1 MVRLEQCDPIVC
13 ASVRDQACQLFELKP
28 SRFTDRS
35 QKFVNIGI
43 AGDSG
48 RYYSVRHDAC
58 PAALLAELSRLAP
71 RLANHELDQ
80 AYINVYPVGSFIP
93 PHRENTREG
102 HLAMVV
108 VPLQSEIEQGVS
120 WVDEQERQFHVVD
133 VIGQA
138 VIFDSLAIVHSVPPV
153 TRLRL
158 SIVFLYR

>member
-80 AYINVYPVGSFIP
+80 AYINVYPVGASSPRIARTRVKVIWQWLWCHYRVTSNRACLGLMNKNASF
-93 PHRENTREG
+93 T
-102 HLAMVV
+102 
-108 VPLQSEIEQGVS
+108 
-120 WVDEQERQFHVVD
+120 
-133 VIGQA
+133 
-138 VIFDSLAIVHSVPPV
+138 
-153 TRLRL
+153 L
-158 SIVFLYR
+158 SMSSARR